1 MLLLIGLFRNYLIL
15 FVQATAKSRKWKYS
29 FDRNQPGLLP
39 QTITTVWRTELG
51 TTLLIGFNST
61 TVLTAYFR
69 SLGIPS

>member
-15 FVQATAKSRKWKYS
+15 FAQATAKSRKWKYS

-51 TTLLIGFNST
+51 TTLLNT
-61 TVLTAYFR
+61 
-69 SLGIPS
+69 